1 MFSAVIPVYN
11 HNQYVREAVESALGS
26 RLVQEVLVVDDGST
40 DGSAELAATL
50 ARQYCPMVK
59 LLPGRPAGN
68 IGAHER
74 LNQLCSAATAPW
86 IAVLNSDDQFCAN
99 RFDLVH
105 DIARRQKCDF
115 VAGTMLIIDES
126 SSIIGTKRGHFEPE
140 YRLPIKLQGININKD
155 LNFFRI
161 LCSQNIVASTSN
173 MVFTKDLYTKLGG
186 FRDLRWCHDWDFA
199 LRACLEGKAIFSAHP
214 LTKYRV
220 HATNTIKENLPHVD
234 GEVVRLFAW
243 LLEDYPWID
252 KDPSTSV
259 ALQSNRY
266 LGRYVRDRDIGR
278 TDTEARDLAGVC
290 FSNGDRAPIGQ
301 TDEEDGTISLPS
313 KEVSYAPRALANV
326 ALCLAQKDYDFVLLS
341 ETLEELPFVYAES
354 VKANLIS
361 RANKDPLATG
371 QSNHARRGRL
381 VRHVP
386 AFHSETLQKIDL
398 RTLPGFED
406 VRFEGADIIV
416 GAGLPRPFTRI
427 TARPLNLPTL
437 PAFSGRPRCLVF
449 PIFMAL
455 GGVERNIVE
464 ILRVLKNKYDFLVVT
479 SERLAAH
486 QNSLHHQLD
495 EMEVPCLDLAEV
507 ANADRHIILL
517 ETIKESFRPDVVYIC
532 NGSPWLASGANHFRR
547 VFGKTAIVDQ
557 QVYDNEIGWI
567 NYYRSNGIQSFDR
580 FIATNARIMRKFV
593 SDFQMPKYRVDL
605 IYHCINSDRLRA
617 GFVDR
622 DQHMD
627 SRRAALRAMG
637 IDHNHRV
644 FAFIGRLTSQKRPL
658 DFLDLARRSRDI
670 EHADHFMLIGDG
682 ELAGECEDYIAYH
695 GLRNVTRLQKYDDVC
710 QIAAL
715 IDGLIIVSAFE
726 GLPIVMLESLALGKP
741 ALATDVGDIAL
752 ILNEYKSGMTIVE
765 WGNAELNWQSF
776 MAFRER
782 FAEFSENA
790 MRRRGDILDRFSSA
804 KIAEAY
810 DRSWSLARRQIP
822 L

>member
-1 MFSAVIPVYN
+1 MFSVTIPVYN
-11 HNQYVREAVESALGS
+11 HKHYVREAVESALGS

-40 DGSAELAATL
+40 DGSAELVETIS
-50 ARQYCPMVK
+50 RQYGPLVK
-59 LLPGRPAGN
+59 LLPGGPAGN

-74 LNQLCSAATAPW
+74 LNQLCHAAAAPW

-105 DIARRQKCDF
+105 DIARSQKCNF

-140 YRLPIKLQGININKD
+140 YQLPFKLQSININKD

-173 MVFTKDLYTKLGG
+173 MLFTKDLYRKLGG

-199 LRACLEGKAIFSAHP
+199 LRACLEGKATFLAHP

-252 KDPSTSV
+252 KDPSTIV
-259 ALQSNRY
+259 ALGSNRH
-266 LGRYVRDRDIGR
+266 LGRYVRDHDIGR
-278 TDTEARDLAGVC
+278 SDTLARDLADVC
-290 FSNGDRAPIGQ
+290 FSNSGRAAIGQ
-301 TDEEDGTISLPS
+301 AEEGDGTISLPS
-313 KEVSYAPRALANV
+313 KEAGYAARALANV
-326 ALCLAQKDYDFVLLS
+326 ALCLAQEDYDFVLLS
-341 ETLEELPFVYAES
+341 ETLEELPFVYCES
-354 VKANLIS
+354 VKANVIGRS
-361 RANKDPLATG
+361 IKDPLALG
-371 QSNHARRGRL
+371 QSNHTRRGRL
-381 VRHVP
+381 VRHVS
-386 AFHSETLQKIDL
+386 AFHSETLQKFDL

-406 VRFEGADIIV
+406 VRWEGADIIV
-416 GAGLPRPFTRI
+416 GAGLPQAFGRI

-437 PAFSGRPRCLVF
+437 PVSSGRPRCLVF
-449 PIFMAL
+449 SIFMAL
-455 GGVERNIVE
+455 GGVERNTVE

-495 EMEVPCLDLAEV
+495 EIEVPCLDLAEV
-507 ANADRHIILL
+507 ANVDRHIVLL

-557 QVYDNEIGWI
+557 QVYDTDVGWI
-567 NYYRSNGIQSFDR
+567 EYYRSNGIQSFDR
-580 FIATNARIMRKFV
+580 FIATNERIMRKFV
-593 SDFQMPKYRVDL
+593 SDFRMPKYRVDL
-605 IYHCINSDRLRA
+605 IYPCINSDRLRA

-622 DQHMD
+622 DHYMD
-627 SRRAALRAMG
+627 NRRAALRAMG

-670 EHADHFMLIGDG
+670 ENTDHFMLIGDG
-682 ELAGECEDYIAYH
+682 ELAGECDDYIAHH

-710 QIAAL
+710 QIVTL

-741 ALATDVGDIAL
+741 ALATNVGDIAL
-752 ILNEYKSGMTIVE
+752 ILNEFKSGMTVGE

-782 FAEFSENA
+782 LTEFSENA

-810 DRSWSLARRQIP
+810 DRSWSMAMRQIP
-822 L
+822 Q